1 MVALLFMGGAIL
13 FSSCDKQNSLA
24 KADEE
29 NTVTLQVD
37 SLIQIDSEN
46 GHKQRIVKAPIME
59 QYGLA
64 EESYIEFIEGISVT
78 TYKDTTLEVASTL
91 VADYAILLEKQKLW
105 EAKGNVV
112 ITNSDG
118 RILETEQLFWNQK
131 LEKIYSNVESKIID
145 GDNVIIGVGFESDQE
160 FKDYTLRRPK
170 GQLLVDTK
178 PTPPADTTAVDTLTN
193 K

>member
-1 MVALLFMGGAIL
+1 M
-13 FSSCDKQNSLA
+13 Q
-24 KADEE
+24 
-29 NTVTLQVD
+29 
-37 SLIQIDSEN
+37 
-46 GHKQRIVKAPIME
+46 